1 MNFFERLTA
10 RARTSSSTV
19 SGTAEE
25 HSLIANPTA
34 DGDTQEA
41 DATTEGLKATDQTDV
56 DAALERYLKRLE
68 DQGIPAPGDWRNPK
82 KKPATVADVAALY
95 DVKPSFVDLLPWT
108 EYLPEEQ
115 AMLLEDGK
123 SLAAFFELTPI
134 GTEGRDPEWLRK
146 VRDALENALQ
156 NSFDELDTS
165 PWVVQFYA
173 KDETSWDDY
182 LQSLTEYIR
191 PQAKN
196 SAFSE
201 MYLSLFKHHLD
212 AIAKPG
218 GLFEDT
224 TVSKLPWRGQ
234 QRRVRVVLYR
244 RVVGDAAFRGQS
256 PAMHLNNICQRF
268 TGGLANAGI
277 KCKRMDG
284 YEIRHWLLRWFNPH
298 PDHLGTTLKDFDRFF
313 HLVNKRTEEAGEEL
327 PLVTGDD
334 FAQGLFYRE
343 PKSDSQKGLWYF
355 DGQPHRVIMLDRLRE
370 APRTG
375 HLTGETRMGGDALHA
390 LFDKLPEDTVL
401 TITLVITPQDV
412 LEAHLE
418 KLARKSVGDNTASA
432 MTREAVDNARKLIGR
447 EHKLY
452 RGSVAF
458 YLKGRDEAQLTSRSM
473 QLTNALL
480 SAGME
485 PVASDDEVAPL
496 NSYLR
501 WLPGN
506 FDVTQKRAMD
516 WYVQMMLVQHVANL
530 CPVWGRS
537 SGTGHPGITLFN
549 RGGAPLTFD
558 PLNKLDRQMNA
569 HMFLFG
575 PTGAGKSATLN
586 NLLNQLIA
594 VYAPRLFIVEAGN
607 SFGLLG
613 DFAKK
618 LGMTVNRI
626 KLAPNS
632 GVSLAPFADAIR
644 LVTTPNQVTT
654 LDADD
659 LERSDEHLSAKPD
672 SDQEDDERDVLGEME
687 IVARLMI
694 TGGEEKEEARLTRAD
709 RSVIR
714 HCILAAARTCSDAGR
729 TVLTE
734 DVRNA
739 LRAAGED
746 TSIPEARRN
755 RMLEMAEAMDMF
767 CMGADGEMFNRPGTP
782 WPEADLTIVD
792 LATYAREGYN
802 AQLSIAYIS
811 LINTVNNIAER
822 DQYKGRPLVNVTDE
836 GHIITKNPLLSP
848 YIIKITKMWRK
859 LGAWFWLATQNIDD
873 LPPAAAPMLNMIEWW
888 ICLNMPPDEVEKI
901 SRFRELTPAQKS
913 LMLSARKE
921 SGKYTEGVV
930 LSKSMEVL
938 FRAVPPSLYLALAMT
953 EPEEKKQ
960 RYDLMQ
966 SLAVDELEAALEVA
980 ADLDRKRGIEPLKIN
995 FPTPHALE
1003 NLA

>member
-1 MNFFERLTA
+1 
-10 RARTSSSTV
+10 
-19 SGTAEE
+19 
-25 HSLIANPTA
+25 
-34 DGDTQEA
+34 
-41 DATTEGLKATDQTDV
+41 
-56 DAALERYLKRLE
+56 
-68 DQGIPAPGDWRNPK
+68 
-82 KKPATVADVAALY
+82 
-95 DVKPSFVDLLPWT
+95 
-108 EYLPEEQ
+108 
-115 AMLLEDGK
+115 
-123 SLAAFFELTPI
+123 
-134 GTEGRDPEWLRK
+134 
-146 VRDALENALQ
+146 
-156 NSFDELDTS
+156 
-165 PWVVQFYA
+165 
-173 KDETSWDDY
+173 
-182 LQSLTEYIR
+182 
-191 PQAKN
+191 
-196 SAFSE
+196 
-201 MYLSLFKHHLD
+201 
-212 AIAKPG
+212 
-218 GLFEDT
+218 
-224 TVSKLPWRGQ
+224 
-234 QRRVRVVLYR
+234 
-244 RVVGDAAFRGQS
+244 
-256 PAMHLNNICQRF
+256 
-268 TGGLANAGI
+268 
-277 KCKRMDG
+277 
-284 YEIRHWLLRWFNPH
+284 
-298 PDHLGTTLKDFDRFF
+298 
-313 HLVNKRTEEAGEEL
+313 
-327 PLVTGDD
+327 TGDD

-355 DGQPHRVIMLDRLRE
+355 DGQPHKVIMLDRLRE
-370 APRTG
+370 APKTG
-375 HLTGETRMGGDALHA
+375 HLTGETRKGGDALHA

-401 TITLVITPQDV
+401 AITLVITPQDV

-418 KLARKSVGDNTASA
+418 KLARKSVGDNQASLL
-432 MTREAVDNARKLIGR
+432 TREAVNDARKLIGR

-452 RGSVAF
+452 RGSIAF
-458 YLKGRDEAQLTSRSM
+458 YLKGNDEAQLTARSM

-480 SAGME
+480 GAGME
-485 PVASDDEVAPL
+485 PVATDDEVAPL

-506 FDVTQKRAMD
+506 FDVNQKRAMD
-516 WYVQMMLVQHVANL
+516 WFVQMMLAQHVANL

-558 PLNKLDRQMNA
+558 PFNKLDRQMNA

-618 LGMTVNRI
+618 LGLTVNRI

-644 LVTTPNQVTT
+644 LVNTPSQVKT

-659 LERSDEHLSAKPD
+659 LESSDEHINAKAD
-672 SDQEDDERDVLGEME
+672 EDDDERDVLGEME

-714 HCILAAARTCSDAGR
+714 HCILAAARVCSVADR

-739 LRAAGED
+739 LRTAGED
-746 TSIPEARRN
+746 TSIPEGRRN

-767 CMGADGEMFNRPGTP
+767 CMGADGEMFNRTGTP

-836 GHIITKNPLLSP
+836 GHIITKNPLL
-848 YIIKITKMWRK
+848 
-859 LGAWFWLATQNIDD
+859 
-873 LPPAAAPMLNMIEWW
+873 
-888 ICLNMPPDEVEKI
+888 
-901 SRFRELTPAQKS
+901 
-913 LMLSARKE
+913 
-921 SGKYTEGVV
+921 
-930 LSKSMEVL
+930 
-938 FRAVPPSLYLALAMT
+938 
-953 EPEEKKQ
+953 
-960 RYDLMQ
+960 
-966 SLAVDELEAALEVA
+966 
-980 ADLDRKRGIEPLKIN
+980 
-995 FPTPHALE
+995 
-1003 NLA
+1003 

>member
-10 RARTSSSTV
+10 LALSSSSTV
-19 SGTAEE
+19 SDAAEE

-34 DGDTQEA
+34 DGDPQVA
-41 DATTEGLKATDQTDV
+41 DATTESLKATDQTDV

-156 NSFDELDTS
+156 NSFDELDAS

-191 PQAKN
+191 PQARN

-268 TGGLANAGI
+268 TGGLVNAGI

-644 LVTTPNQVTT
+644 LVTTPSQVTT